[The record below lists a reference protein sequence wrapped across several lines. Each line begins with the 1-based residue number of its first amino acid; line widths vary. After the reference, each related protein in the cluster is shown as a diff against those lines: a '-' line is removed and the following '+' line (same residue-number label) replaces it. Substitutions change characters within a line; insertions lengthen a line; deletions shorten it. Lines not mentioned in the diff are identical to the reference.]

1 MTCKNCGPPY
11 FPGKLIKATKSL
23 KFCAVCGGEL
33 SPEIVKAKFEK
44 LKKDCPWFI
53 RIDGQPLC
61 KAIPDISDRCTG
73 KYHFHCTKKNCA
85 PLYWMKNMR
94 QEEL

>member
-11 FPGKLIKATKSL
+11 YPGKLIKATKSL

-33 SPEIVKAKFEK
+33 SPEITKAKFEE
-44 LKKDCPWFI
+44 LKKKCPWFI
-53 RIDGQPLC
+53 RRREQPLC
-61 KAIPDISDRCTG
+61 IATVSYTG
-73 KYHFHCTKKNCA
+73 RYRLNCYKKNCA
-85 PLYWMKNMR
+85 PLYWIKNMK